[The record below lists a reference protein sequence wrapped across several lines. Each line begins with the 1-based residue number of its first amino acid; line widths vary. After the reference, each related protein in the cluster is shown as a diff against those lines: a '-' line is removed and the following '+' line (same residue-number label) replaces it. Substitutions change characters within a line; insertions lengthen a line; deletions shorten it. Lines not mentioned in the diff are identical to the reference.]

1 MLKLKNLSPVERST
15 ASLLIWAALFNGVV
29 QSLGQTQDIIARK
42 ALHAQDWQLMLMTMI
57 WPISNLF
64 SIWWGRV
71 FEKSCHKQR
80 ILLLAGVIGRLTLV
94 YAIWLSTMN
103 EYLVLLA
110 LLFSANSILIPAQNS
125 IYQRN
130 VDVSRRAKVF
140 GYTTSVSQL
149 ISVAFTFAAGRLLDL
164 DEQSFRW
171 VLVATGLAGFMHAA
185 FLSFIRIQEPVLKPS
200 CEKINWRETALAP
213 IKRTFKLLKENH
225 QFAAFERSFSIY
237 GMGFI
242 MMQPIIPIY
251 LVDRLQ
257 LSYTTNFLAKG
268 ILSQMGLLLLSPM
281 IGKIHDRV
289 HPFRFISGSFAM
301 LMFFPL
307 LIVVSSL
314 WQGSTVMP
322 TVFVFIAY
330 AVFGVAMAAVNM
342 AWNMGSIFFAGKE
355 DASMYQSVHVTM
367 TGIRG
372 LIAPVLGF
380 TLLRLFGITMVF
392 VVAAGFLLWAALISY
407 RDHRRLGNKDS
418 AQLPET
424 HTPVDIDPGS
434 GTPGIL

>member
-1 MLKLKNLSPVERST
+1 MIKLKNLSPVEHGT

-29 QSLGQTQDIIARK
+29 QSLNQTQDIIARK
-42 ALHAQDWQLMLMTMI
+42 ALHAQDWQLMLMAMI
-57 WPISNLF
+57 WPISNFF

-71 FEKSCHKQR
+71 FEKSCHKSR
-80 ILLLAGVIGRLTLV
+80 IFLIAGIIGRLSLV

-103 EYLVLLA
+103 EYLVLLG
-110 LLFSANSILIPAQNS
+110 LLFSTNSILIPAQNS

-130 VDVSRRAKVF
+130 IDVSRRAKVF

-149 ISVAFTFAAGRLLDL
+149 ISVAVTFVAGRMLDV
-164 DEQSFRW
+164 DEQTFRW
-171 VLVATGLAGFMHAA
+171 VLVATGLCGFMHAA
-185 FLSFIRIQEPVLKPS
+185 FLSFIRIQEPVQRDECAPV
-200 CEKINWRETALAP
+200 NWRKTAIEP
-213 IKRTFKLLKENH
+213 IRRTLRLLKENR

-257 LSYTTNFLAKG
+257 LSYTSNFLAKG
-268 ILSQMGLLLLSPM
+268 ILSQVGLLLLSPM

-301 LMFFPL
+301 LMLFPL

-314 WQGSTVMP
+314 WQGSSVMP

-330 AVFGVAMAAVNM
+330 ALFGVAMAAVNM
-342 AWNMGSIFFAGKE
+342 AWNMGSIFFAGKD
-355 DASMYQSVHVTM
+355 DASMSQSVHVTM

-372 LIAPVLGF
+372 LIAPVLGYAI
-380 TLLRLFGITMVF
+380 LKLFGITMVF
-392 VVAAGFLLWAALISY
+392 VVAAMFLLCAAIISL
-407 RDHRRLGNKDS
+407 RDYRRLGNGIS
-418 AQLPET
+418 IEPIQMPTLPE
-424 HTPVDIDPGS
+424 
-434 GTPGIL
+434 